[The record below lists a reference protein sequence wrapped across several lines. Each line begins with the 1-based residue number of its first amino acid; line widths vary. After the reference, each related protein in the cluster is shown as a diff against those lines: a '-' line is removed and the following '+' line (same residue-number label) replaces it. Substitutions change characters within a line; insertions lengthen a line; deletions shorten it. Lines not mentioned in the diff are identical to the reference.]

1 MFKFPTSQNKTKIYG
16 AYNIRSALLRS
27 CVYKLYNPIIK
38 KMIVLRDVQFDEEQV
53 WDLNSENQ
61 P

>member
-1 MFKFPTSQNKTKIYG
+1 M
-16 AYNIRSALLRS
+16 SALLRS